1 MMITD
6 LSKRVIPFRKHD
18 AKHVGDGCFYIDQ
31 IIWLNSS
38 TIEMGDEVKFN
49 YGCWVNGFGGLTIGD
64 GTIFGPRVML
74 YTANHITDDLDHSM
88 ADQGWK
94 TQPVHI
100 GKNCWF
106 GMGVL
111 ILPGV
116 TIGDGAIVGAGSV
129 VTKDLEPMS
138 VSVGNPAKT
147 IKYRDR

>member
-6 LSKRVIPFRKHD
+6 TSKRVIPFRPHD
-18 AKHVGDGCFYIDQ
+18 ARSVGKGCFYIDQ
-31 IIWLNSS
+31 IVWLNGGHVD
-38 TIEMGDEVKFN
+38 MGDEVKFN
-49 YGCWVNGFGGLTIGD
+49 YGCWVNGYGGLTIGE
-64 GTIFGPRVML
+64 GTIFGPRCMIH
-74 YTANHITDDLDHSM
+74 TANHITDDLDASI

-94 TQPVHI
+94 TQPVVI
-100 GKNCWF
+100 GRNCWF

-129 VTKDLEPMS
+129 ITKDLEPMS

-147 IKYRDR
+147 IKSRA

>member
-31 IIWLNSS
+31 IVWLNSS

-49 YGCWVNGFGGLTIGD
+49 YGCWVTIGD

-74 YTANHITDDLDHSM
+74 HTANHITDDLDHSM

-129 VTKDLEPMS
+129 IT
-138 VSVGNPAKT
+138 PAKT